1 MLSKDK
7 QALAGLR
14 VIDLSQ
20 IFAGPYATKLLADM
34 GAEIIRV
41 ECAARSGRG
50 GALPRMKPGGA
61 FGASFPDGDTGER
74 SYNRFAYYNEVNRNK
89 YAITLDLTKSL
100 GVEVFKRLV
109 RISDVVVENFTPR
122 VMKNF
127 GLDYP
132 VLQETNPQIIMISLS
147 GYGQDGPYRDCV
159 TYGEGIE
166 AMVGLSQLT
175 AYPDGEPLK
184 PGVAYADATSGLH
197 AAFAI
202 LAALRYRRLTGNG
215 QYIDLA
221 MREAV
226 TPILGEAIMDY
237 TMNKRAAKPMGNRH
251 PMMAP
256 HGCYRAQGRGGKGVE
271 NETRGGKGEENEKG
285 GGKGGEDEKGGRK
298 GGGNE
303 KEGAWIAIAISSDE
317 EWRAF
322 CYAMGNP
329 PWTRDEKFASRSGRL
344 SNREELDRL
353 IGEWT
358 SGYDHIEL
366 MNMLQGSGIKAGAV
380 FNISELAHDPHL
392 NERGFFEE
400 LSHPEAGTHL
410 YPGVSWRMSRTPGR
424 LRLPAPCFGEH
435 NRYVFGELLGMS
447 DEEVSRLADEGV
459 SPSEPLPYL
468 EA

>member
-1 MLSKDK
+1 MKKQQSRSRVLTKHK

-50 GALPRMKPGGA
+50 GALPRMRPGGA
-61 FGASFPDGDTGER
+61 FGASFPNGDTGER

-109 RISDVVVENFTPR
+109 KVSDVVVENFTPR

-132 VLQETNPQIIMISLS
+132 VLHMTNPQIITISLS
-147 GYGQDGPYRDCV
+147 GYGQDGPYRDYV

-202 LAALRYRRLTGNG
+202 LAALHYRRLTGNG

-237 TMNKRAAKPMGNRH
+237 IMNKRAAKPMGNRH
-251 PMMAP
+251 PAMAP
-256 HGCYRAQGRGGKGVE
+256 HGCYRAQGKDRE
-271 NETRGGKGEENEKG
+271 NK
-285 GGKGGEDEKGGRK
+285 
-298 GGGNE
+298 
-303 KEGAWIAIAISSDE
+303 KEGAWIAIAVSSDE

-322 CYAMGNP
+322 CRAMGDP
-329 PWTRDEKFASRSGRL
+329 LWTRDAKFASRSGRL
-344 SNREELDRL
+344 ANREELDRL
-353 IGEWT
+353 IEEWT

-380 FNISELAHDPHL
+380 LNIAELAHDPHL

-400 LSHPEAGTHL
+400 LSHPEAGTHR

-447 DEEVSRLADEGV
+447 DEEVSRLADEEV
-459 SPSEPLPYL
+459 SASEPLPYL

>member
-1 MLSKDK
+1 VLTKHK

-34 GAEIIRV
+34 GAEVIRV

-132 VLQETNPQIIMISLS
+132 VLRMTNPQIITISLS
-147 GYGQDGPYRDCV
+147 GYGQDGPYRDYV

-202 LAALRYRRLTGNG
+202 LAALHYRRLTGMG

-226 TPILGEAIMDY
+226 TPILGEAIMNY

-251 PMMAP
+251 PVMAP
-256 HGCYRAQGRGGKGVE
+256 HGCYRAQGKDRE
-271 NETRGGKGEENEKG
+271 NK
-285 GGKGGEDEKGGRK
+285 
-298 GGGNE
+298 
-303 KEGAWIAIAISSDE
+303 KEGAWIAIAVSSDE
-317 EWRAF
+317 EWSAF
-322 CYAMGNP
+322 CHAMGDP

-344 SNREELDRL
+344 ANREELDRL

-459 SPSEPLPYL
+459 SASEPLPYL

>member
-20 IFAGPYATKLLADM
+20 IFAGPYATKLLADI

-50 GALPRMKPGGA
+50 GALPSMRPGGA

-89 YAITLDLTKSL
+89 HAITLDLTKPL

-132 VLQETNPQIIMISLS
+132 VLRETNPQIIMISLS

-237 TMNKRAAKPMGNRH
+237 TMNKRVIKSMGNRH
-251 PMMAP
+251 PTMAP
-256 HGCYRAQGRGGKGVE
+256 HGCYRAQGRGEKG
-271 NETRGGKGEENEKG
+271 GENEKG
-285 GGKGGEDEKGGRK
+285 GAKGGE
-298 GGGNE
+298 NQ
-303 KEGAWIAIAISSDE
+303 KEGAWIAIAVSSDE

-322 CYAMGNP
+322 CRAMGDP
-329 PWTRDEKFASRSGRL
+329 PWTRDEKFANRSGRL
-344 SNREELDRL
+344 ANREELDRL

-380 FNISELAHDPHL
+380 LNIAELAQDPHL

-400 LSHPEAGTHL
+400 LPHPEAGTHR

-435 NRYVFGELLGMS
+435 NRYVFGELLGMP
-447 DEEVSRLADEGV
+447 DEEVSLLEDEGV
-459 SPSEPLPYL
+459 STSEPLPYL

>member
-14 VIDLSQ
+14 IIDLSQ

-34 GAEIIRV
+34 GAETIRV

-89 YAITLDLTKSL
+89 YAITLDLTKPL

-109 RISDVVVENFTPR
+109 RISDVVVESFTPR

-132 VLQETNPQIIMISLS
+132 VLRETNPQIIMISLS
-147 GYGQDGPYRDCV
+147 GYGQDGPYRDYV

-202 LAALRYRRLTGNG
+202 LAALRYRRLSGKG

-237 TMNKRAAKPMGNRH
+237 AMNKRAAKPMGNRH
-251 PMMAP
+251 PLMAP
-256 HGCYRAQGRGGKGVE
+256 HGCYRAQGRGRKG
-271 NETRGGKGEENEKG
+271 GENEKG
-285 GGKGGEDEKGGRK
+285 VGE
-298 GGGNE
+298 NQ

-317 EWRAF
+317 EWRSF
-322 CYAMGNP
+322 CRAMGDP
-329 PWTRDEKFASRSGRL
+329 LWTRDEKFASRSGRL
-344 SNREELDRL
+344 ANREELDRL
-353 IGEWT
+353 IEEWT

-380 FNISELAHDPHL
+380 LNIAELAHDPHL

-400 LSHPEAGTHL
+400 LSHPEAGTHR
-410 YPGVSWRMSRTPGR
+410 YPGISWRMSRTPGR

-435 NRYVFGELLGMS
+435 NRFIFGELLGMS

-459 SPSEPLPYL
+459 SASEPLPYL

>member
-1 MLSKDK
+1 VLSKKK

-61 FGASFPDGDTGER
+61 FGASFPNGDTGER

-89 YAITLDLTKSL
+89 CAITLDLTEPR
-100 GVEVFKRLV
+100 GVKVFKNLV
-109 RISDVVVENFTPR
+109 RVSDVVVENFTPR

-132 VLQETNPQIIMISLS
+132 VLREINPQVIMMSLS
-147 GYGQDGPYRDCV
+147 GYGQDGPYRDYV

-166 AMVGLSQLT
+166 AMIGLCQLT
-175 AYPDGEPLK
+175 SYPNGEPLK
-184 PGVAYADATSGLH
+184 PGVAYADATSGLY

-202 LAALRYRRLTGNG
+202 LTALHYRRLTGKG
-215 QYIDLA
+215 QHIDLA

-237 TMNKRAAKPMGNRH
+237 AMNNRAAKPLGNRH
-251 PMMAP
+251 PTMAP
-256 HGCYRAQGRGGKGVE
+256 HGCYRAQRRGKG
-271 NETRGGKGEENEKG
+271 KK
-285 GGKGGEDEKGGRK
+285 ED
-298 GGGNE
+298 
-303 KEGAWIAIAISSDE
+303 AWIAIAVSSDE
-317 EWRAF
+317 EWHAL
-322 CYAMGNP
+322 CHAMGDQ
-329 PWTRDEKFASRSGRL
+329 PWTKEEIFASLSGRL
-344 SNREELDRL
+344 ANRGELDRL

-358 SGYDHIEL
+358 SNHDHIEL
-366 MNMLQGSGIKAGAV
+366 MNILQDSGVKAGAV
-380 FNISELAHDPHL
+380 LNIAELARDPHL

-400 LSHPEAGTHL
+400 LSHPESGTHR
-410 YPGVSWRMSRTPGR
+410 YPGVSWRMSKTPGR

-435 NRYVFGELLGMS
+435 NRYVFGEILGMS
-447 DEEVSRLADEGV
+447 DRETSRLADDGV
-459 SPSEPLPYL
+459 STSQPLPYL

>member
-1 MLSKDK
+1 
-7 QALAGLR
+7 
-14 VIDLSQ
+14 
-20 IFAGPYATKLLADM
+20 
-34 GAEIIRV
+34 
-41 ECAARSGRG
+41 
-50 GALPRMKPGGA
+50 
-61 FGASFPDGDTGER
+61 
-74 SYNRFAYYNEVNRNK
+74 
-89 YAITLDLTKSL
+89 
-100 GVEVFKRLV
+100 
-109 RISDVVVENFTPR
+109 VVENFTPR

-132 VLQETNPQIIMISLS
+132 VLRMTNPQIITISLS
-147 GYGQDGPYRDCV
+147 GYGQDGPYQDYV

-202 LAALRYRRLTGNG
+202 LAALHYRRLTGMG

-237 TMNKRAAKPMGNRH
+237 TMNKRAVKPMGNRH
-251 PMMAP
+251 PAMAP
-256 HGCYRAQGRGGKGVE
+256 HGCYRAQGRDRE
-271 NETRGGKGEENEKG
+271 NK
-285 GGKGGEDEKGGRK
+285 
-298 GGGNE
+298 
-303 KEGAWIAIAISSDE
+303 KEGAWIAIAVSSDE
-317 EWRAF
+317 EWRSF
-322 CYAMGNP
+322 CRAMGDP

-344 SNREELDRL
+344 ANREELDRL

-358 SGYDHIEL
+358 AGYDHIEL

-380 FNISELAHDPHL
+380 FNIAELAHDPHL

-400 LSHPEAGTHL
+400 LSHPETGTHL

-435 NRYVFGELLGMS
+435 NRYVFSELLGMS

>member
-1 MLSKDK
+1 MLSKEK
-7 QALAGLR
+7 QALAVLR

-41 ECAARSGRG
+41 ECASRSGRG

-89 YAITLDLTKSL
+89 YAITLDLAKHI

-109 RISDVVVENFTPR
+109 RISDVVVESFTPR

-132 VLQETNPQIIMISLS
+132 VLRETNPQIIMISIS
-147 GYGQDGPYRDCV
+147 GYGQDGPYRDYV

-175 AYPDGEPLK
+175 AYPHGEPLK

-197 AAFAI
+197 ASFAI
-202 LAALRYRRLTGNG
+202 LAALRYRRLTGKG

-237 TMNKRAAKPMGNRH
+237 TMNGRVARPMGNRDS
-251 PMMAP
+251 MMAP
-256 HGCYRAQGRGGKGVE
+256 HGCYRARGGEKDVE
-271 NETRGGKGEENEKG
+271 NGD
-285 GGKGGEDEKGGRK
+285 ED
-298 GGGNE
+298 
-303 KEGAWIAIAISSDE
+303 AWIAIAISSDD
-317 EWRAF
+317 EWHAL
-322 CYAMGNP
+322 CHAMGDP
-329 PWTRDEKFASRSGRL
+329 PWTGEEKFRSLSGRL
-344 SNREELDRL
+344 ANRGELDRL

-358 SGYDHIEL
+358 SGYGHIEL
-366 MNMLQGSGIKAGAV
+366 MNMLQDSGVKAGAV
-380 FNISELAHDPHL
+380 LNTAELARDPHL

-400 LSHPEAGTHL
+400 ISHPEAGIHR
-410 YPGVSWRMSRTPGR
+410 YPGVSWHMSRTPGR
-424 LRLPAPCFGEH
+424 LRLPAPCFGQH

-447 DEEVSRLADEGV
+447 DEEVSRLDVEGV
-459 SPSEPLPYL
+459 SASEPRPY
-468 EA
+468 

>member
-89 YAITLDLTKSL
+89 YAITLDLTKPL
-100 GVEVFKRLV
+100 GVDVFERLV

-132 VLQETNPQIIMISLS
+132 VLRETNPQIIMISLS
-147 GYGQDGPYRDCV
+147 GYGQDGPYRDYV

-202 LAALRYRRLTGNG
+202 LAALHYRRLTGNG

-226 TPILGEAIMDY
+226 TPILGAAIMDY

-256 HGCYRAQGRGGKGVE
+256 HGCYRAQGRGV
-271 NETRGGKGEENEKG
+271 KGEE
-285 GGKGGEDEKGGRK
+285 
-298 GGGNE
+298 NE
-303 KEGAWIAIAISSDE
+303 KEGAWIAIAVSSDE

-322 CYAMGNP
+322 CRAMGDP
-329 PWTRDEKFASRSGRL
+329 PWTRDAKFASRSGRL
-344 SNREELDRL
+344 ANREELDRL

>member
-1 MLSKDK
+1 MTKKQNSRSAVLPKGK
-7 QALAGLR
+7 QALSGLR

-20 IFAGPYATKLLADM
+20 ILAGPYATKLLADV

-61 FGASFPDGDTGER
+61 FGASFPEGDTGER

-89 YAITLDLTKSL
+89 YAIALDLAKPL
-100 GVEVFKRLV
+100 GADVFRKLV
-109 RISDVVVENFTPR
+109 RISDVVIENFTPR

-132 VLQETNPQIIMISLS
+132 VLREANPQLIMISLS
-147 GYGQDGPYRDCV
+147 GYGQDGPYRNYV

-166 AMVGLSQLT
+166 AMAGLSKLT
-175 AYPDGEPLK
+175 AYTHGEPLK

-202 LAALRYRRLTGNG
+202 LAALHYRRLTSKG
-215 QYIDLA
+215 QYVDLA

-237 TMNKRAAKPMGNRH
+237 TINQRVATPTGNRH
-251 PMMAP
+251 STMAP
-256 HGCYRAQGRGGKGVE
+256 HGCYRARRGGTGKK
-271 NETRGGKGEENEKG
+271 NEEE
-285 GGKGGEDEKGGRK
+285 D
-298 GGGNE
+298 
-303 KEGAWIAIAISSDE
+303 AWIAIAISSDE
-317 EWRAF
+317 EWKAL
-322 CYAMGNP
+322 CHAMGDP
-329 PWTRDEKFASRSGRL
+329 PWTREDKFASL
-344 SNREELDRL
+344 SDRILNRDELDLL

-358 SGYDHIEL
+358 ACYDHIEL
-366 MNMLQGSGIKAGAV
+366 MNMLQTSGVKAGAV
-380 FNISELAHDPHL
+380 LNIAELSRDRNL
-392 NERGFFEE
+392 NERGFFRE
-400 LSHPEAGTHL
+400 LSHPESGTHR
-410 YPGVSWRMSRTPGR
+410 YPGVSWQMSRTPGE

-435 NRYVFGELLGMS
+435 NRYIFSELLGMS
-447 DEEVSRLADEGV
+447 DDEISRLANEGV
-459 SPSEPLPYL
+459 SASEPQPYL

>member
-1 MLSKDK
+1 MTKKQDSRNAALSKGK
-7 QALAGLR
+7 QALSGLR

-20 IFAGPYATKLLADM
+20 ILAGPYATKLLADM

-61 FGASFPDGDTGER
+61 FGASFPQGDTGER

-89 YAITLDLTKSL
+89 YAIALDLAKPL
-100 GVEVFKRLV
+100 GADVFRKLV
-109 RISDVVVENFTPR
+109 SISDVVIENFTPR

-132 VLQETNPQIIMISLS
+132 ELREANPQLIMVSLS
-147 GYGQDGPYRDCV
+147 GYGQDGPYRNYV

-166 AMVGLSQLT
+166 AMAGLSMLT
-175 AYPDGEPLK
+175 AYAYGEPLK

-202 LAALRYRRLTGNG
+202 LAALHCRRLTGKG

-237 TMNKRAAKPMGNRH
+237 TINQRVATPTGNRH
-251 PMMAP
+251 STMAP
-256 HGCYRAQGRGGKGVE
+256 HGCYRARGGGTGKK
-271 NETRGGKGEENEKG
+271 NE
-285 GGKGGEDEKGGRK
+285 EDD
-298 GGGNE
+298 
-303 KEGAWIAIAISSDE
+303 AWIAIAISSDE
-317 EWRAF
+317 EWKAL
-322 CYAMGNP
+322 CHAMGNP
-329 PWTRDEKFASRSGRL
+329 PWTREDKFASL
-344 SNREELDRL
+344 SDRILNRDELDLL

-358 SGYDHIEL
+358 AGYDHIEL
-366 MNMLQGSGIKAGAV
+366 MNILQTSGVKAGAV
-380 FNISELAHDPHL
+380 LNMAELAHDPNL
-392 NERGFFEE
+392 NERGFFQE
-400 LSHPEAGTHL
+400 LSHPESGTHR
-410 YPGVSWRMSRTPGR
+410 YPGVSWQMSRTPGR

-435 NRYVFGELLGMS
+435 NRYVFSELLGMS
-447 DEEVSRLADEGV
+447 DDEISRLADEGV
-459 SPSEPLPYL
+459 SASEPQPYL

>member
-1 MLSKDK
+1 MRDEAA
-7 QALAGLR
+7 QALTSLR

-50 GALPRMKPGGA
+50 GALPRIKPGGA
-61 FGASFPDGDTGER
+61 FGASFPDGDTGES

-89 YAITLDLTKSL
+89 YAITLDLAKPFGVNVFKSL
-100 GVEVFKRLV
+100 AKV
-109 RISDVVVENFTPR
+109 SDVVVENFTPR

-127 GLDYP
+127 GLDYH
-132 VLQETNPQIIMISLS
+132 VLRETNPQIIMISLS
-147 GYGQDGPYRDCV
+147 GYGQDGPYRDYV

-166 AMVGLSQLT
+166 AMVGLSELT

-202 LAALRYRRLTGNG
+202 LAALRYRRLSGRG
-215 QYIDLA
+215 QHIDLA

-226 TPILGEAIMDY
+226 TPLLGEAIMDY
-237 TMNKRAAKPMGNRH
+237 TMNQRAARPVGNRH
-251 PMMAP
+251 STMAP
-256 HGCYRAQGRGGKGVE
+256 HGCYRARGGEKGA
-271 NETRGGKGEENEKG
+271 ENEKG
-285 GGKGGEDEKGGRK
+285 D
-298 GGGNE
+298 
-303 KEGAWIAIAISSDE
+303 AWIAIAISSDD
-317 EWRAF
+317 EWRSL
-322 CYAMGNP
+322 CHAMGDP
-329 PWTRDEKFASRSGRL
+329 PWTREEKFASPSGRQA
-344 SNREELDRL
+344 NREELDRL

-358 SGYDHIEL
+358 SAYDHIEL
-366 MNMLQGSGIKAGAV
+366 MNMLQGFRWLRRGQYSISRNLLTTLISMSG
-380 FNISELAHDPHL
+380 
-392 NERGFFEE
+392 GFFEE
-400 LSHPEAGTHL
+400 LSHPEAGTHR

-435 NRYVFGELLGMS
+435 NHYVFGELLGMS
-447 DEEVSRLADEGV
+447 DEEIGQLADEGV
-459 SPSEPLPYL
+459 SASEPLPYL